1 MRSLTVSPDSV
12 KLKRVFEI
20 DHDMMVL
27 TYTTTSVD
35 QIKQIKFFW
44 RERVSQY
51 EFYSSNSKY
60 RGYIILIKKASG
72 ATASNI
78 LCHDSDTMIFDLAL
92 PGGILIN
99 TAALYGPNGDDDQYW
114 KDVKSIL
121 DTRTGDGKMILGDF
135 NVTLNF
141 ARDTS
146 NYLTDPHKKCR
157 KVINQWL
164 YNLEFVAAHLIHGKK
179 LSTKLSEKGIITLE
193 PQTLTNSHALTIY
206 YFLPP
211 S

>member
-1 MRSLTVSPDSV
+1 MRSLTVLPDSV

-20 DHDMMVL
+20 GHDVMVL
-27 TYTTTSVD
+27 TDTSTSVD
-35 QIKQIKFFW
+35 QIKQIKFLW

-72 ATASNI
+72 ASASNI
-78 LCHDSDTMIFDLAL
+78 FCHDSDTIIFDLSL

-99 TAALYGPNGDDDQYW
+99 TAAVYGPNGDDDQYW
-114 KDVKSIL
+114 INVKTIL
-121 DTRTGDGKMILGDF
+121 DTRTGNGKMILGDF
-135 NVTLNF
+135 NVTLDF

-164 YNLEFVAAHLIHGKK
+164 YNHEFADVYNEL
-179 LSTKLSEKGIITLE
+179 
-193 PQTLTNSHALTIY
+193 
-206 YFLPP
+206 
-211 S
+211 